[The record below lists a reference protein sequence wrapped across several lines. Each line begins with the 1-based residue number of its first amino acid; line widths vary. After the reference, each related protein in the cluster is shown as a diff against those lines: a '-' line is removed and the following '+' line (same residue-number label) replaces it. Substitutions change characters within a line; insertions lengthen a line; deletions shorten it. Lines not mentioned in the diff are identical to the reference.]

1 MSLGHFVKH
10 LTCYN
15 AQLLWRMREQ
25 IEKCLNTNLKCL
37 KGPTQMHQQQMGLSP
52 IKILEN
58 FSKNWVT
65 QPFFEKI
72 PNFENSKLK
81 SAKLK
86 EKWKQ
91 CLEKHTLKWFWRDLC
106 LKMMGY
112 EWKMIL
118 GWEGFKER
126 QCEGKSKCLKK
137 NCHVCIIKLKTRAFH
152 GLGNSETITR
162 KSRDILKLPRIA
174 SSRDTVAIA
183 SIWNLEISSFC
194 LKTIRKKS
202 LVVKYS
208 GGSSETFYMKMW
220 LFNFL

>member
-15 AQLLWRMREQ
+15 AQLLWKMHEQ

-91 CLEKHTLKWFWRDLC
+91 CLEKHTLKWFCRDLC
-106 LKMMGY
+106 LKMIGY
-112 EWKMIL
+112 GWKMIL
-118 GWEGFKER
+118 GWEGFEER
-126 QCEGKSKCLKK
+126 QCKGKSKCLK
-137 NCHVCIIKLKTRAFH
+137 NYHIYIIKLKTNAFR
-152 GLGNSETITR
+152 GFGSSETIAR
-162 KSRDILKLPRIA
+162 KLRDILKLSQEA
-174 SSRDTVAIA
+174 LTSKLVAIQ
-183 SIWNLEISSFC
+183 SW
-194 LKTIRKKS
+194 
-202 LVVKYS
+202 
-208 GGSSETFYMKMW
+208 
-220 LFNFL
+220 